1 MGEEEKEEEEEENID
16 QNATTTTI
24 TTTTI
29 DHNNDDRDD
38 EKQHQNNCDGDVD
51 NAMNVD
57 ITPPP
62 PPPTTTTTTTTDN
75 NNNKDVEE
83 EEGEEEEEEGEGE
96 EEDLNLMEEEQMEE
110 EEEDLEAMEEE
121 GDEEDDGD
129 DGGDD
134 DGDGDD
140 DEDNNNDEDNTNDE
154 NNEEEE
160 NDEENDDEQEQ
171 ERGPKILAKVTN
183 NEHIAISSSLQMT
196 EQQRYALRQQVAAY
210 AHICQQLLQITH
222 EAANALP
229 AKKPHAAI
237 APTTTTAKV
246 IMKDSPNNNNI
257 PISTHQQQQ
266 SYQHKILPQIPGRPI
281 GFTGTYEKSGG
292 TGKPPASVFS
302 NTGVYRSGKARW
314 TPSPAQFKRLEE
326 MFAIDTTTPQRE
338 HLTSVTL
345 ELSALGPVQEAN
357 VYNWFQNKKAR
368 LKARAQEEEKRR
380 LGSLM

>member
-1 MGEEEKEEEEEENID
+1 MGEEEKEEEKEEEEENID
-16 QNATTTTI
+16 QNATTTT
-24 TTTTI
+24 TI
-29 DHNNDDRDD
+29 DHSNDDRDD
-38 EKQHQNNCDGDVD
+38 EKQHQNNRDGDGD
-51 NAMNVD
+51 AMNVD
-57 ITPPP
+57 TAPAPAPP
-62 PPPTTTTTTTTDN
+62 TTTTTTTDN
-75 NNNKDVEE
+75 NNNNHKDVEE
-83 EEGEEEEEEGEGE
+83 EE
-96 EEDLNLMEEEQMEE
+96 DL
-110 EEEDLEAMEEE
+110 EDLEAMEEE
-121 GDEEDDGD
+121 GDEGEEDDGD

-134 DGDGDD
+134 DGDGDED
-140 DEDNNNDEDNTNDE
+140 DEDNNDDEDNTNDE

-257 PISTHQQQQ
+257 PISTHQQQLQPQPLHQQQQ